1 MTRRRTAL
9 LLISVAWVCHGVT
22 ILHQPGWRDP
32 GEAILFEMWPLW
44 LRIGIWL
51 VCGLAGIV
59 LAASANHRAEA
70 LGFALA
76 VIPPTLRVV
85 SYGWSVLMWVIPG
98 APGGEWASAAYAT
111 YWVAVLLLAYWVAR
125 WPEPGAAPKGAA

>member
-22 ILHQPGWRDP
+22 ILHQPGWRDAD
-32 GEAILFEMWPLW
+32 EAICFEMWPLPV
-44 LRIGIWL
+44 RIGIWL
-51 VCGLAGIV
+51 VCGLAGII
-59 LAASANHRAEA
+59 LAAAANHRAEA

-85 SYGWSVLMWVIPG
+85 SYGWSVLMWAIPG
-98 APGGEWASAAYAT
+98 APGGEWASVFYGV
-111 YWVAVLLLAYWVAR
+111 YWSAILALIYRLAR
-125 WPEPGAAPKGAA
+125 WPEPGRVGA

>member
-1 MTRRRTAL
+1 MTRRRPAL

-32 GEAILFEMWPLW
+32 GEAILFELWPLW

-51 VCGLAGIV
+51 VCGLAGII
-59 LAASANHRAEA
+59 LAAAVNPRAEA
-70 LGFALA
+70 LGFAFA

-98 APGGEWASAAYAT
+98 APGGEWASVFYG
-111 YWVAVLLLAYWVAR
+111 AYWSAILALIYRLAR
-125 WPEPGAAPKGAA
+125 WPEPGRVGV